1 MEREVSVSPKELHS
15 SSRIKWQRE
24 RERERLT
31 ARVKERKEFG
41 LNDNLSRGKTILE
54 ESE

>member
-1 MEREVSVSPKELHS
+1 MFLLLLLES
-15 SSRIKWQRE
+15 SG